1 MPRTKKDEPLRV
13 TFNIVTP
20 ASEMTA
26 QQACMAFLGIS
37 LEEYVE
43 RLQDEHVAKL
53 LAESKAKQAPA
64 LSEI

>member
-1 MPRTKKDEPLRV
+1 MPRTKKAEPLRV

-53 LAESKAKQAPA
+53 LAESKAQQAPA

>member
-26 QQACMAFLGIS
+26 QQACLAFLGIS
-37 LEEYVE
+37 LEEYVG

-53 LAESKAKQAPA
+53 LAEQKAQQAPA
-64 LSEI
+64 LSDI

>member
-26 QQACMAFLGIS
+26 QQACLAFLGIS

-43 RLQDEHVAKL
+43 RRQDEHIAKL
-53 LAESKAKQAPA
+53 LAESKSQQAPS

>member
-13 TFNIVTP
+13 TVNIVTP

-37 LEEYVE
+37 LNEYVE
-43 RLQDEHVAKL
+43 RLQDEHIAKL
-53 LAESKAKQAPA
+53 LAESKSQQAPS